1 MSAIES
7 LGRNDWKPLE
17 TPMLLRVLGTVLLIQ
32 PHIVPITS
40 TETISISTSDTSL
53 SQNIYINPN
62 IIRQKPTINPAL
74 LKQLQQVREAEQ
86 DEPAEDIEA
95 LTETDESSEFPEETQ
110 GLKTDTTLEEEEE
123 IEEVDDETT
132 DYDSEEE
139 EENDEGPEQDELDE
153 PLNDEMGI
161 TVDERRE
168 EPQECKGETFGE
180 KLACSLLDSLKDSL
194 TK

>member
-1 MSAIES
+1 M
-7 LGRNDWKPLE
+7 
-17 TPMLLRVLGTVLLIQ
+17 LIQ
-32 PHIVPITS
+32 PHIIPIAA
-40 TETISISTSDTSL
+40 TEKVSISKGDTSV

-74 LKQLQQVREAEQ
+74 LKKLQQVRDAEQ
-86 DEPAEDIEA
+86 DEPAEDVEA
-95 LTETDESSEFPEETQ
+95 LTEADESSEFPEETEA
-110 GLKTDTTLEEEEE
+110 LKTDTTLEEEE

-139 EENDEGPEQDELDE
+139 EREGDNDEESEQDEIDE

-161 TVDERRE
+161 TGDEGRE

-194 TK
+194 SK